1 MRISDW
7 SSDVCSSD
15 RRCLI
20 APASSGKT
28 AAVEGG
34 NAGML
39 LFGIDQPRPLDPQST
54 FGIAY
59 GGGIGCRVDAKQGG
73 ACRHCRAFFEKTAFE
88 NAGNTGVDVHFALDL
103 GDCRIGEVERTVL
116 LRSEEH
122 TSELQSLMRISY

>member
-1 MRISDW
+1 MGIGEVQPRP
-7 SSDVCSSD
+7 VQFGARTGD
-15 RRCLI
+15 RRTRRHQVRLCLI

-73 ACRHCRAFFEKTAFE
+73 ACRHCRAFFEK
-88 NAGNTGVDVHFALDL
+88 
-103 GDCRIGEVERTVL
+103 
-116 LRSEEH
+116 RSEEH
-122 TSELQSLMRISY
+122 TSELQSLMRISYAVFCLNKKKKT